1 MENFLRVAGTVVGN
15 FNTKYHDGEFD
26 DPAAHDARAEAKA
39 AAKSAAAR
47 APAVYTAKAA
57 AVGEW

>member
-1 MENFLRVAGTVVGN
+1 MDNFLRVAKTVVGN

-26 DPAAHDARAEAKA
+26 DPANHDKRAEDKA
-39 AAKSAAAR
+39 AAKKAAAR
-47 APAVYTAKAA
+47 APAVYTAKSA